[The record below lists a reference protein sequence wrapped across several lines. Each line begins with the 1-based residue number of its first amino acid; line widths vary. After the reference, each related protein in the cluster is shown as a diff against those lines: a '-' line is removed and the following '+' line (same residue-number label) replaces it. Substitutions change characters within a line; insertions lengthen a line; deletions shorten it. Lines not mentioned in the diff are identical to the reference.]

1 MKAFSDHVRAT
12 GDATVRPLTDA
23 DLPFAQALTAAAPV
37 PNVFVG
43 ARLLGARSL
52 SSWQLGAELWGFPAQ
67 GPLTAIC
74 WSGANL
80 VPVQADRDAA
90 RAFAERARQRGR
102 VCSSLVGPGEAIAA
116 MWSRLSGP
124 WGPARDERL
133 DQPLLALGS
142 PPLVAPDPA
151 VRRAEPGD
159 IDALLPAC
167 VAMYTEEVGV
177 SPIGHDGGTS
187 YRARVTELV
196 RAGHAFVR
204 TEDGEVV
211 FKAELGAVSPD
222 AVQVQGVWTHPD
234 HRGEGIGTAGMA
246 AVVAETMRSVAP
258 IVSLYVN
265 GHNLPARAV
274 YEKVGFSQV
283 GWFASILF

>member
-1 MKAFSDHVRAT
+1 MKAFSDHVRSAI
-12 GDATVRPLTDA
+12 GATVRPLTDA
-23 DLPFAQALTAAAPV
+23 DLPVAQALAAADPV

-43 ARLLGARSL
+43 ARLLDALSL
-52 SSWQLGAELWGFPAQ
+52 SSWQLGAELWGYPAK

-80 VPVQADRDAA
+80 VPVQADPDAA
-90 RAFAERARQRGR
+90 RAFAERARQGGR
-102 VCSSLVGPGEAIAA
+102 VCSSLVGPAEAIAA
-116 MWSRLSGP
+116 MWSQLSGP

-133 DQPLLALGS
+133 DQPLLAMGGT
-142 PPLVAPDPA
+142 PMVAPDPD
-151 VRRAEPGD
+151 VRRAQPGD

-177 SPIGHDGGTS
+177 SPIGHDGGTG

-204 TEDGEVV
+204 TEGGQVI
-211 FKAELGAVSPD
+211 FKAELGAVSRD
-222 AVQVQGVWTHPD
+222 AVQVQGVWTHPE
-234 HRGEGIGTAGMA
+234 HRGRGIGTAGMA
-246 AVVAETMRSVAP
+246 AVVAETIRSVAP

-265 GHNLPARAV
+265 GYNLPARAV
-274 YEKVGFSQV
+274 YEKVGFTQV
-283 GWFASILF
+283 GRFASVLF